1 VINGLDILIGI
12 TLALGAFAGV
22 RKGIVGMLL
31 PLAGLVLGVLL
42 AGWYYQTLSERVFHS
57 QASNSQIIS
66 FVLIVLAAVVA
77 ASLAAYLVGRS
88 LSLMRLGW
96 LNGLLGGV
104 LGILVAVMAW
114 GALLALFVSFPALA
128 PEGLVRDSFLASL
141 IVGRFP
147 LLLALLPQEFDR
159 VRTLFP

>member
-1 VINGLDILIGI
+1 MINGLDILIGI

-42 AGWYYQTLSERVFHS
+42 AGWYYQTLAERVFHS
-57 QASNSQIIS
+57 QASSSQIIS
-66 FVLIVLAAVVA
+66 FVLIVLAAVIV

-88 LSLMRLGW
+88 LSLMHLGW

-104 LGILVAVMAW
+104 LGILVAMVAW
-114 GALLALFVSFPALA
+114 GAILALFVSFPALV

-159 VRTLFP
+159 VRTFFP